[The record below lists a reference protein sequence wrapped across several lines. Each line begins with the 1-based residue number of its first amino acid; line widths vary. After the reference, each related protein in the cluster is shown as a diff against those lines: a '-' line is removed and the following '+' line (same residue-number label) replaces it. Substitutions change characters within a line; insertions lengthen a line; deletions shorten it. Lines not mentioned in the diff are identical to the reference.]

1 MAKCNQM
8 ALLPFKGLSAALFNL
23 ILQGAPVQ
31 CSDW

>member
-1 MAKCNQM
+1 M